1 MTDERRILLGRVLG
15 AFGVRGELK
24 IQSFT
29 DPENALL
36 RYQPWTLSQSGS
48 EREFEGAKGRVTA
61 KGVIATFPGIED
73 RDAAQALA
81 GTEIWAPR
89 SRLPKAKP
97 GEYYWV
103 DLEGLEVVNR
113 EGIVLGRVS
122 HLFET
127 GSNQVMVVNGDR
139 DRLIPF
145 LEGDFVLGVDFDTGR
160 IEVDWDSDF

>member
-1 MTDERRILLGRVLG
+1 MNDERRILLGRVLG

-24 IQSFT
+24 IQSHT
-29 DPENALL
+29 DPESALL
-36 RYQPWTLSQSGS
+36 RYQPWVLVHQGV

-61 KGVIATFPGIED
+61 KGVVATFPGIAD

-81 GTEIWAPR
+81 GAEIWVPR

-113 EGIVLGRVS
+113 EGKSLGRVS
-122 HLFET
+122 HLFDT
-127 GSNQVMVVNGDR
+127 AANQVIVVAGER
-139 DRLIPF
+139 ERLIPF
-145 LEGDFVLGVDFDTGR
+145 IEGDFVLGVDFEAGR
-160 IEVDWDSDF
+160 IDVDWDADF